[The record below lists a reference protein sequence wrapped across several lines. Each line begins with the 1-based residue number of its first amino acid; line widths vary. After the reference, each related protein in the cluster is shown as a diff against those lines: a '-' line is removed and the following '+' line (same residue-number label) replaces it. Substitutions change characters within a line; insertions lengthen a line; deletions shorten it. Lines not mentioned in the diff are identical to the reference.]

1 MFKQVLLM
9 LALTCCG
16 TAYSAGIYKW
26 SDNKGN
32 TQYTATPPPHGV
44 GYKLLA
50 KQPQSKPGN
59 GIPQP
64 GTEQNRKA
72 ADTDTEQAMANA
84 SDERKARWAEN
95 CKIAQKNLEVLQ
107 SDRDVVQSSPEGE
120 KTLLDSSAREQ
131 AVSQAKKDIE
141 YYCQP

>member
-26 SDNKGN
+26 SDTKGN

-44 GYKLLA
+44 GYELLA
-50 KQPQSKPGN
+50 KPPQSKASDRSR
-59 GIPQP
+59 QP
-64 GTEQNRKA
+64 RTEQKQES
-72 ADTDTEQAMANA
+72 ADTGSEQAVANA